1 MASLQ
6 YEFFCV
12 SLGFLRDKN
21 AFLIV
26 YTHKASPQC
35 DTFSVSLGV
44 LLN

>member
-21 AFLIV
+21 AFHTV
-26 YTHKASPQC
+26 YIHKASPQC
-35 DTFSVSLGV
+35 DTFGVSLGV